1 MVHPGR
7 GVPAPQVKIEFKNGL
22 ISLEVRNAE
31 AGEALNAV
39 AEKTGIGFTE
49 AIYSLPVL
57 SGFRK

>member
-22 ISLEVRNAE
+22 ISLEVRNVE
-31 AGEALNAV
+31 AGEALEAV
-39 AEKTGIGFTE
+39 AEKTGIGLAE
-49 AIYSLPVL
+49 ANYGLPIL